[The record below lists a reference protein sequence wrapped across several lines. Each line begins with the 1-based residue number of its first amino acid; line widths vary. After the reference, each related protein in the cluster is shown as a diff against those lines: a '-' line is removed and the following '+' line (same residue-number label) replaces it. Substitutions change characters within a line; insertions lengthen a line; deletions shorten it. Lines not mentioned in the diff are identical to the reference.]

1 MCDCLSDGSEATWG
15 DAMSGVLR
23 RFDSAL
29 IAWMFYALT
38 RLLDALST
46 SAAIELA
53 GGDRSLES
61 NLFPRLFMTYYGV
74 HLGNLVHEI
83 VVLGGA
89 IGIYVL
95 LSEARRNFRPFR
107 LVNPRLVPY
116 TIGAVSAV
124 IVGLNLRFF
133 FP

>member
-1 MCDCLSDGSEATWG
+1 
-15 DAMSGVLR
+15 MSRVLR

-38 RLLDALST
+38 RLLDAVST
-46 SAAIELA
+46 SVAIELA

-61 NLFPRLFMTYYGV
+61 NLIPRLFMTYYGV
-74 HLGNLVHEI
+74 HLGNLLHEL

-89 IGIYVL
+89 IGIYAL
-95 LSEARRNFRPFR
+95 LAEARRSYRPFR
-107 LVNPRLVPY
+107 LVNPKLVPY
-116 TIGAVSAV
+116 TIGGVSAI
-124 IVGLNLRFF
+124 IVGLNIRFF